1 MKRTIVDLWVG
12 IFVVIGIVSI
22 TFLAFHSANLM
33 PQSSKKSYM
42 LYAEFN
48 NVGSLAIKAPVR
60 SSGVII
66 GRVVAI
72 KLDPKKY
79 LARVQFSVNNTYRFS
94 RDVSAEIM
102 TSGLLGEQYIN
113 LTQGAEQTF
122 IEPNEQVT
130 ITSSAIVLEQLVDQ
144 FISGLNQ
151 DKP

>member
-12 IFVVIGIVSI
+12 IFVVMGIVSI

-33 PQSSKKSYM
+33 PQSSKDSYM

-48 NVGSLAIKAPVR
+48 NVGSLAVKAPVR
-60 SSGVII
+60 SAGVIV

-72 KLDPKKY
+72 QLDSKKY
-79 LARVQFSVNNTYRFS
+79 LARVHFLVNNNYRFS

-113 LTQGAEQTF
+113 LTQGAETVF

-130 ITSSAIVLEQLVDQ
+130 ITSSAIVLEQLVNQ
-144 FISGLNQ
+144 FISGLNNN
-151 DKP
+151 KP